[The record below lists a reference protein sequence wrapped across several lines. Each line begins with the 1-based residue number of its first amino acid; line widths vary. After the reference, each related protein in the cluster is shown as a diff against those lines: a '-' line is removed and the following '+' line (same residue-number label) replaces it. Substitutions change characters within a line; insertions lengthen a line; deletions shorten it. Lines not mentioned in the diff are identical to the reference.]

1 MMRQLYRPAFL
12 LCAAIASLATEAAF
26 AQASAFPARPVRLI
40 LAYPAGSGVD
50 AAIRAL
56 ANEMSKAL
64 GQAVVVDNRPGAS
77 GMIGAE
83 ACAKAAPDGYSIC
96 AIDRGPLSFQPN
108 FHKKLAYDPARDFEP
123 IGNLFNLVQA
133 VVVLPESPAG
143 SIQELIALARGKPG
157 SLNFGSVGNGS
168 PPHLVIEAINKKYQ
182 IKMVHIPFTGPPPLI
197 QAILAGD
204 VQTTWLGVGSTLGLI
219 RGKKLKA
226 LVQSGPKRSPLLPD
240 VPTFAEAG
248 LGDIDDRM
256 WFGLAGPAGTPKEA
270 VLRYYTE
277 ASRIFAIPDF
287 REQRLVGQGWDP
299 ALMPPDEFR
308 QFVAGDRAAAGRF
321 IRGLGIEPE

>member
-1 MMRQLYRPAFL
+1 MMRPLYRQAFL
-12 LCAAIASLATEAAF
+12 LCAAIASLATGAAL
-26 AQASAFPARPVRLI
+26 AQPSAFPSRPVRLI

-50 AAIRAL
+50 AVIRAL

-64 GQAVVVDNRPGAS
+64 GQAVIVDNRPGAS

-108 FHKKLAYDPARDFEP
+108 FRKKLSYDPARGFEP

-133 VVVLPESPAG
+133 VVVLPDSPAS
-143 SIQELIALARGKPG
+143 SIQELVALARARPG

-168 PPHLVIEAINKKYQ
+168 HPHLVIEAIIRKYQ
-182 IKMVHIPFTGPPPLI
+182 IKMVHIPFAGPPPLI

-204 VQTTWLGVGSTLGLI
+204 VETTWLGLGSTLGLI

-226 LVQSGPKRSPLLPD
+226 LVQSGPNRSPLLPE

-270 VLRYYTE
+270 VLRYYIE
-277 ASRIFAIPDF
+277 ASRIFAVPDF
-287 REQRLVGQGWDP
+287 RDQRLIAQGWDP

-308 QFVAGDRAAAGRF
+308 QFIATDRAAASRF